1 MQDVGRRQET
11 PGQRRMTEFVFEWL
25 DIRFALL
32 PLDLEQRPV
41 IIKAGNIYEHLLCVD
56 IIVNTFLPLSEA
68 TKQLITRLLANFLT

>member
-1 MQDVGRRQET
+1 
-11 PGQRRMTEFVFEWL
+11 MTEFVFEWL

-56 IIVNTFLPLSEA
+56 IILNTFLPLSEA